1 MGSVSL
7 RLNQQLFFRRLASAQ
22 LFTLGYLAFHLF
34 AMASMRSFL
43 NSDSLSSYV
52 TFWALI
58 FIGEHAFIFAIYGL
72 AQKLKVKF
80 SAWSM
85 LTLTFAIGVVRTL
98 ITMWLAVAAGVDS
111 GIAWQYQVLLGA
123 FFEVVIMSVWANVNG
138 AYRQHREI
146 VRQLNQTRE
155 SIIGYRENS
164 ASSLAG
170 EQEKLIVQA
179 QQTLLPQLQR
189 VEAAIAA
196 GGTDLSSRWGTASEL
211 RAIIFNQVRPLFESL
226 TSASQKLVAPVK
238 PAPSQFFSVVS
249 IPKAFKI
256 QDSIFPGLSF
266 IASLVSFLALPF
278 WILDTTWVLISL
290 GLSTTYYFSLLGIKK
305 LLSRA
310 PAISAWLGVPA
321 LIAIALISVT
331 PAYSAAVFFYA
342 DTEAAVFYGLALV
355 WMSLAIVIS
364 YALLD
369 SFDYGAKKYVELLK
383 AENIKLNHEAAIFE
397 QQLWEVRKNWSL
409 LLHGTVQASLTAA
422 LTRLNSSDADSKS
435 IEMAKRD
442 LDRAIKALSQV
453 PTTKVK
459 LTPALRELVATWAGV
474 CEVEIEMEPDLKKD
488 ISRNPRM
495 AMCLNEIL
503 KEAVSNAVRHG
514 DAERAWVEVS
524 RTGEKTEAIV
534 EVQVTNDGR
543 IPVTGERR
551 GLGSQLLDELTLEW
565 SLESVPE
572 TGQTILAAR
581 LPFSGLQA

>member
-1 MGSVSL
+1 
-7 RLNQQLFFRRLASAQ
+7 
-22 LFTLGYLAFHLF
+22 
-34 AMASMRSFL
+34 
-43 NSDSLSSYV
+43 
-52 TFWALI
+52 
-58 FIGEHAFIFAIYGL
+58 
-72 AQKLKVKF
+72 
-80 SAWSM
+80 
-85 LTLTFAIGVVRTL
+85 
-98 ITMWLAVAAGVDS
+98 VDS

-123 FFEVVIMSVWANVNG
+123 FFEVVIMAVWANVNG

-146 VRQLNQTRE
+146 VRQLNDTRE

-164 ASSLAG
+164 ATSLAG
-170 EQEKLIVQA
+170 EQEKLIEQA

-189 VEAAIAA
+189 VESAIAA

-226 TSASQKLVAPVK
+226 TRESRKLVAPVK

-249 IPKAFKI
+249 IPKSFRL
-256 QDSIFPGLSF
+256 QNSIFPGLSF

-278 WILDTTWVLISL
+278 WILDINWVSISL
-290 GLSTTYYFSLLGIKK
+290 GLSITYFLALLGIKK
-305 LLSRA
+305 MLNRA

-321 LIAIALISVT
+321 LIAIALISVV
-331 PAYSAAVFFYA
+331 PAYSAAVFFYP

-364 YALLD
+364 FALLD
-369 SFDYGAKKYVELLK
+369 SFDYGAKNYVELLK

-435 IEMAKRD
+435 IDLAKRD

-453 PTTKVK
+453 PTTTVK

-488 ISRNPRM
+488 ISRSPRM
-495 AMCLNEIL
+495 SMCLNEIL

-524 RTGEKTEAIV
+524 RIGEKDAAVV

-551 GLGSQLLDELTLEW
+551 GLGSKLLDELTLDW
-565 SLESVPE
+565 SLNSEPE
-572 TGQTILAAR
+572 TGRTILAAR
-581 LPFSGLQA
+581 LPFSGVQA